1 MLEKME
7 QMDNQLVDGRT
18 WLCGEQFTL
27 ADIAPLRALICSPPC
42 F

>member
-27 ADIAPLRALICSPPC
+27 ADIALAPRVDMFPSL